1 MSKLNQKLAVLIDAD
16 NISYSFISLLLDEI
30 AKYGVI
36 SVKRI
41 YGDWSSPQLNN
52 WREQLLA
59 HAITPV
65 QQFAYTKG
73 KNATDMAMVIDAMD
87 LLYSNHFNIFCI
99 ISSDSDFT
107 RLASRIREN
116 GIAVYGFG
124 TDKTPESLIKA
135 CDKFIYLDNL
145 TKIEKNATVAISGR
159 KTADEL
165 KKDEKLINFIKKAIK
180 EKEDEQGWSQLGEV
194 GQYMNNIKSDF
205 DSRSY
210 GYAKLSGLI
219 KALDDIFELRS
230 DVSTAKVRIISKE
243 KHFPAPQNTNSNKL
257 KQKTE
262 LINLI
267 KKAIEKRKDNLGW
280 ATLGLIGTHIK
291 DTKPD
296 FNVKDYGHAKLINLI
311 KAIDIF
317 EFKLD
322 KNTAK
327 VRVCPKTEK

>member
-16 NISYSFISLLLDEI
+16 NISCSFISPLLDEI

-36 SVKRI
+36 SVKRA
-41 YGDWSSPQLNN
+41 YGDWSSPRLNN
-52 WREQLLA
+52 WRKKLKP

-73 KNATDMAMVIDAMD
+73 KNATDVTMVIDAMD

-116 GIAVYGFG
+116 GIAIYGFG

-135 CDKFIYLDNL
+135 CDKFIYLENL
-145 TKIEKNATVAISGR
+145 TKIEKKSTVALSGR

-165 KKDEKLINFIKKAIK
+165 KKNKK
-180 EKEDEQGWSQLGEV
+180 
-194 GQYMNNIKSDF
+194 
-205 DSRSY
+205 
-210 GYAKLSGLI
+210 
-219 KALDDIFELRS
+219 
-230 DVSTAKVRIISKE
+230 
-243 KHFPAPQNTNSNKL
+243 
-257 KQKTE
+257 

-267 KKAIEKRKDNLGW
+267 KEAIEKRKDNLGW

-291 DTKPD
+291 NTKPD
-296 FNVKDYGHAKLINLI
+296 FNVKDYGHAKLTNLI
-311 KAIDIF
+311 KTIDIF

-322 KNTAK
+322 KTTAK
-327 VRVCPKTEK
+327 VRVCQKTEK

>member
-1 MSKLNQKLAVLIDAD
+1 MPWI
-16 NISYSFISLLLDEI
+16 YYI
-30 AKYGVI
+30 A
-36 SVKRI
+36 
-41 YGDWSSPQLNN
+41 
-52 WREQLLA
+52 
-59 HAITPV
+59 
-65 QQFAYTKG
+65 
-73 KNATDMAMVIDAMD
+73 
-87 LLYSNHFNIFCI
+87 IFCI

-124 TDKTPESLIKA
+124 NDKTPESLIKA
-135 CDKFIYLDNL
+135 CDKFIYLENL
-145 TKIEKNATVAISGR
+145 TKNEKNATVAISGR
-159 KTADEL
+159 KAADEL

-180 EKEDEQGWSQLGEV
+180 EKEDEQGWAQLGEV

-219 KALDDIFELRS
+219 KALDNKFELRA

-257 KQKTE
+257 KKTNTE

-291 DTKPD
+291 GTKPD
-296 FNVKDYGHAKLINLI
+296 FNVKNYGHANLTNLI

-322 KNTAK
+322 KTTPK
-327 VRVCPKTEK
+327 VRVCPETEK